1 MSASP
6 CSIPSLREKSNA
18 SSTSRSPT
26 PPSSAKRSSLSHL
39 SPTSKKKVSS
49 RHCGVPD
56 NDRMGKHSL
65 SNARASM
72 GKVRQP
78 VGPGNPSSIP
88 SPVSKKVKETPK
100 QTSVGGESDAK
111 RATLA
116 SPRRPLFSGVHTAQS
131 GAEKNAPK
139 SAASLSSSASSSWSK
154 GEFRENEARREERSG
169 TPRAPLQAARN
180 QFSPKSEKKCT
191 SNSPLEQRAAVTKP
205 GALSVSA
212 LRETSKSGGDEDA
225 RGDAKS
231 ALRASSGNL
240 EKDEKKAT
248 MHAPSA
254 SKNRDAAPGG
264 GNRQAKSRALS
275 LKDSPASSTCGSENL
290 KGANGRT
297 RTSGGP
303 RPALSR
309 RPVAAV
315 SREPITH
322 LTLPRIAEIAASG
335 QTPQTPALEK
345 PAEVPGTNSAEAPKE
360 RENASAASS
369 SSASGLDMAAI
380 SALDLSE
387 REAEEVADLSCYK
400 SLKRLD
406 VSGNRL
412 ADGLG
417 FLAMNLQ
424 LRWLKAAR
432 SLLEG
437 GDVLRCALMNLSNL
451 VVLDLSSNQITRL
464 DAFAPLKALKTL
476 VLSENQIQR
485 VSFAAS
491 PLNSLEC
498 LILSRNKIQ
507 EIEKPPSPLTH
518 LKKLSLSDNRLKT
531 FPFCGQFPALLELR
545 LNGNSLLSVGSG
557 VTCMSELKI
566 LDLGRNQLHR
576 IEGVKALAGHLK
588 LNQLNILG
596 NPLMSVASILNEVE
610 EQVVGSLPN
619 LKIFNSKPLQPRRE
633 NPRKLL
639 WKQRQEAARLAR
651 QKSENKGENKG
662 GNKRENKGENK
673 GENKRE
679 NKGENKGEN
688 KRENKGENKRE
699 NKGGNKGEETR
710 GDSSAG
716 SRGLSKF
723 VKNFQTSCGEE
734 KRAKAE
740 KQHMSFKRPAPS
752 VESVSPKKKKV

>member
-6 CSIPSLREKSNA
+6 CSLPLLPEKSNA

-26 PPSSAKRSSLSHL
+26 PPPPAKRSSLSHL
-39 SPTSKKKVSS
+39 SPLSKKKVSS
-49 RHCGVPD
+49 RHSGVPD
-56 NDRMGKHSL
+56 NDRTGKHSP
-65 SNARASM
+65 SSARASM
-72 GKVRQP
+72 GKSREP
-78 VGPGNPSSIP
+78 GGRGNPSSIP

-100 QTSVGGESDAK
+100 EKSAGGGSDAK
-111 RATLA
+111 HATLA

-131 GAEKNAPK
+131 GAEKNAQK

-154 GEFRENEARREERSG
+154 GAFRENEARRREERSG
-169 TPRAPLQAARN
+169 TPREPLQAARN
-180 QFSPKSEKKCT
+180 QFSPKSEKKWT
-191 SNSPLEQRAAVTKP
+191 SKSPPEQRAAATKP
-205 GALSVSA
+205 RTLSVSP
-212 LRETSKSGGDEDA
+212 LRETSKGGGDEEA
-225 RGDAKS
+225 RGGAKS
-231 ALRASSGNL
+231 SLRASSGKL
-240 EKDEKKAT
+240 EKGEKKAT
-248 MHAPSA
+248 MQAPSA
-254 SKNRDAAPGG
+254 SKNRDAIG
-264 GNRQAKSRALS
+264 K
-275 LKDSPASSTCGSENL
+275 
-290 KGANGRT
+290 T

-315 SREPITH
+315 SREPIPH
-322 LTLPRIAEIAASG
+322 LTLPRIAEIAASV
-335 QTPQTPALEK
+335 QTPQTQAPEK
-345 PAEVPGTNSAEAPKE
+345 PAEAPGISSVEAPQE
-360 RENASAASS
+360 RENASEASAS

-406 VSGNRL
+406 VSGNKL

-545 LNGNSLLSVGSG
+545 LNGNGLLSVGTG

-610 EQVVGSLPN
+610 VQVVASLPN

-651 QKSENKGENKG
+651 QK
-662 GNKRENKGENK
+662 

-679 NKGENKGEN
+679 NKGENKES
-688 KRENKGENKRE
+688 KRENKGEA
-699 NKGGNKGEETR
+699 TP

-716 SRGLSKF
+716 SRGVGKF
-723 VKNFQTSCGEE
+723 VKNLQTSCGEE
-734 KRAKAE
+734 KSAKAE
-740 KQHMSFKRPAPS
+740 KPRMSFKRPAPG